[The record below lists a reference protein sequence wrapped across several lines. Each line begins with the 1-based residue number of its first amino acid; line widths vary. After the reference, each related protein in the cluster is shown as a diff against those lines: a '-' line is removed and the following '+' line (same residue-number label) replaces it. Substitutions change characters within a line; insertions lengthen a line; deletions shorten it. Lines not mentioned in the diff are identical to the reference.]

1 MYDIGPKTCILHGDT
16 RFKDKTFKRRLWMS
30 QVDVWELWGLWS
42 SQWNLPLETPLG
54 KRQILDPAA
63 TTFTSHTAQM
73 STKWYKVSSCQTLGG
88 PKLSPGLTIIN
99 ESRSWVVVCSHF
111 TQNAVRVEPPDISTC
126 NQFLCSLSFQEPS
139 LTGHHSVP
147 NTSQLD
153 TKKWCKEWSFSA
165 APQQL
170 LNVLS
175 IFVFSKTFQLDYT
188 RWIKTKK

>member
-1 MYDIGPKTCILHGDT
+1 MISVLKLVYCTVIRVLKRILSNVVFEWVRLMFESSEGYDHPSE
-16 RFKDKTFKRRLWMS
+16 TFLLRLA
-30 QVDVWELWGLWS
+30 
-42 SQWNLPLETPLG
+42 PLG

-147 NTSQLD
+147 NTSQVD
-153 TKKWCKEWSFSA
+153 TKKWCKEWSFS

-188 RWIKTKK
+188 RWIKTRK